1 MSRLTSVVRQTVLRI
16 TITAA
21 VNKKSPQLRGLI
33 GENRMFEFFAIAC
46 AYFAF
51 INIGKWIALR
61 EIKNP
66 TGKAIP
72 KWFAEKYQESPF

>member
-1 MSRLTSVVRQTVLRI
+1 
-16 TITAA
+16 
-21 VNKKSPQLRGLI
+21 
-33 GENRMFEFFAIAC
+33 MFEFFAIAC